1 MYWQDTGTTILLSS
15 TCRFFEQINEQGR
28 DTHYPAIATLQ
39 AALAQQGA
47 EDGIKDLGTDTLPG
61 HALQAQQAAARRIPP
76 KQRGLVLV
84 AQGLQQTFE
93 GTERALQTI
102 QQIIP

>member
-1 MYWQDTGTTILLSS
+1 MIVAGTPT
-15 TCRFFEQINEQGR
+15 N
-28 DTHYPAIATLQ
+28 PAIAKLQ

-47 EDGIKDLGTDTLPG
+47 EDGIKDLGSDWLPG
-61 HALQAQQAAARRIPP
+61 HAL
-76 KQRGLVLV
+76 VLL